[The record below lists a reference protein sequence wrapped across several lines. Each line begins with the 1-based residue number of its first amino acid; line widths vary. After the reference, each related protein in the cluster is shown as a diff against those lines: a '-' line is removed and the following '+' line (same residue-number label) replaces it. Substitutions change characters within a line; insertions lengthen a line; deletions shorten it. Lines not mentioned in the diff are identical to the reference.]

1 MLKETSCQPQIS
13 YFTKLSFKNEGDSM
27 NFPGKQKLRG
37 FITTTS
43 ALQETLESFRIKWK
57 DTTQQLKAIKDF
69 NKEKCMG
76 NYKSIT
82 VTSFVTLLFFFYI
95 MLRG

>member
-1 MLKETSCQPQIS
+1 
-13 YFTKLSFKNEGDSM
+13 M
-27 NFPGKQKLRG
+27 NFPGKQKLSE

-43 ALQETLESFRIKWK
+43 TLQEMLEYYGIKWK
-57 DTTQQLKAIKDF
+57 DATQQFKAIKDF
-69 NKEKCMG
+69 NKEKCTG

-95 MLRG
+95 MLEVKYFLKIFI